1 MQEPD
6 QPATTL
12 TPGQIRLLQFQQAG
26 PPPPRR
32 KVPRLD
38 WSSFSQRLSD
48 EWEPGQHAS
57 IIAPT
62 GRGGKTYLVTRG
74 LLPLWSDYRVL
85 FIDPKDHDK
94 TLFPPRG
101 PSFFKHKVHRFP
113 SRLQVEMASSP
124 KWFHLHVKS
133 GLAGVSLPQQQAI
146 VYDALKRAFKQRDW
160 LIVGD
165 ELAFL
170 ANDLKLM
177 SALRDIWK
185 RGRSNVTFIAAT
197 QSPRWVPAEAFDQ
210 PRFLFLGRLGA
221 EGNKRLG
228 ELGGVINY
236 HKVRDALGKVQRHE
250 FLFLDREDE
259 DPDESMVITRVDP
272 RLVAG

>member
-1 MQEPD
+1 M
-6 QPATTL
+6 
-12 TPGQIRLLQFQQAG
+12 I
-26 PPPPRR
+26 
-32 KVPRLD
+32 
-38 WSSFSQRLSD
+38 
-48 EWEPGQHAS
+48 
-57 IIAPT
+57 
-62 GRGGKTYLVTRG
+62 TRG

-85 FIDPKDHDK
+85 FIDIKDRDLTLMPK
-94 TLFPPRG
+94 RG
-101 PSFFKHKVHRFP
+101 QPFFKHNVSRMP
-113 SRLQVEMASSP
+113 SRLQVDMSSSP
-124 KWFHLHVKS
+124 KWFRLHVKS
-133 GLAGVSLPQQQAI
+133 GLAGQSLYQQQAV
-146 VYDALKRAFKQRDW
+146 VYDALARAFKQRDW

-228 ELGGVINY
+228 EIGGTVDY
-236 HKVRDALGKVQRHE
+236 KVVRAALARVQRHE
-250 FLFLDREDE
+250 FLFLDRLDE
-259 DPDESMVITRVDP
+259 QPEESMVITKYRGV
-272 RLVAG
+272 G